1 MRIKYKFDTTDIPA
15 VIHGEPIRITRQQ
28 LERLNKDALRPIE
41 MVRYVLNTKTGECIC
56 LGKKPKRKDKN
67 EILF

>member
-1 MRIKYKFDTTDIPA
+1 MRIKYKFDTTDVPA
-15 VIHGEPIRITRQQ
+15 VIHGAPIRITREQ
-28 LERLNKDALRPIE
+28 LEELNLYPLRPVE

-56 LGKKPKRKDKN
+56 LGKEPKRKDKN